1 MKILLLGASGLLG
14 HNVLKQLLQAGHE
27 VHALLRNPSS
37 IHLPE
42 EYLNNPRF
50 STAPFPD
57 AFPNRGS
64 NSSPKLGEVPE
75 GGRSVSCFPSCEAII
90 NCIGCTDMSLLHYED
105 YLPANRDICTRLV
118 GLMEEQGIRTLVH
131 VSTANT
137 IGDGNENSPMQE
149 PFTRSW
155 YALSKREGEQILDE
169 AARRHPDWHVVTV
182 HPGFMVGAYD
192 VKPSSGALLLAAYRR
207 RLMAAPC
214 GGKSFLHVQDAA
226 TAIVNALTRGR
237 HGGHYLLTGES
248 LTLKEFYALQA
259 RVCGYRQHCLTLPS
273 WLVLLAGH
281 AGDLLRRM
289 GIRTQLCTRN
299 VRQLLVR
306 ERYDNSRA
314 RQELLMPATPIRQA
328 IADFF
333 LWREK

>member
-1 MKILLLGASGLLG
+1 MRVLLLGASGLLG

-27 VHALLRNPSS
+27 VHALLRDLSS
-37 IHLPE
+37 LHLPK
-42 EYLNNPRF
+42 EYLDSPHF
-50 STAPFPD
+50 TTAPFSLQPSALAFD
-57 AFPNRGS
+57 AI
-64 NSSPKLGEVPE
+64 V
-75 GGRSVSCFPSCEAII
+75 
-90 NCIGCTDMSLLHYED
+90 NCIGCTDMSCLHYED
-105 YLPANRDICTRLV
+105 FLPANRDICSRLV
-118 GLMEEQGIRTLVH
+118 ALMEAQGITRLVH

-137 IGDGNENSPMQE
+137 IGEGDEDSPMQE

-155 YALSKREGEQILDE
+155 YALSKREGEAILDE
-169 AARRHPDWHVVTV
+169 AARRHPDWHIVTV

-207 RLMAAPC
+207 PLMAAPC

-226 TAIVNALTRGR
+226 TAIVNALTLGR

-281 AGDLLRRM
+281 AGDLLRRT

-306 ERYDNSRA
+306 EHYDNSRA
-314 RQELLMPATPIRQA
+314 RQELLMPATPIAQA

-333 LWREK
+333 QWREK